1 MIKNI
6 GSIGY
11 KIKVTVLCN
20 DDELNELDEYVFSVR
35 KDEDFDYNEN
45 QLC

>member
-1 MIKNI
+1 MRKYGLFIGDKNF
-6 GSIGY
+6 G
-11 KIKVTVLCN
+11 LCN